1 MRQSFQQSSPL
12 GEPKS
17 FGSCRNF
24 VGISLYDFDVIET
37 TCTFSSCALFCREHN
52 YCKMRAYLGVITI
65 LSLLFVAF
73 SDESP
78 GPIVKARLE
87 VGGQQRWSFCYSL
100 LFKFC
105 FGSNW
110 FLF

>member
-37 TCTFSSCALFCREHN
+37 TCTSSSCALFCREHN

-87 VGGQQRWSFCYSL
+87 VGGQHWLHATLVILLQSSF
-100 LFKFC
+100 
-105 FGSNW
+105 
-110 FLF
+110 